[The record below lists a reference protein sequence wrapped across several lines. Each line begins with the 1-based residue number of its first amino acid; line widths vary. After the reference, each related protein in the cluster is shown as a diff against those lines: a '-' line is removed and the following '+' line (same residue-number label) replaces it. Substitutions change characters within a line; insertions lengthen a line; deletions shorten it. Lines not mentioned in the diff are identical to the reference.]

1 MFSLRSCAGV
11 SFLLTALSLNPY
23 DRGVVQRVSAR
34 AAARLEEPECV
45 KVLTDF
51 KDRRGRT
58 LEANLQPLGVSASRY
73 MRELTF
79 LDGSAQAACRAPSVI
94 MAATPGVR
102 RVVVGPSGPGRI
114 SSRLSRLEFLLTAL
128 SLNPYDRGVVQRVSG
143 SLAEAMVI
151 HEMLHTLGLG
161 ENPPTTTEITARVR
175 DRCR

>member
-102 RVVVGPSGPGRI
+102 RVFVCPSGPGRI
-114 SSRLSRLEFLLTAL
+114 SSRLSRLEF
-128 SLNPYDRGVVQRVSG
+128 VSG